1 MQCSFV
7 LLLMEQVDVWT
18 FPILLC
24 IVFVFVPMF
33 TISVFVL
40 SVSVMKSVA
49 IKHYAR
55 LWLVTAVLY
64 VGLSVHGIFVGGS
77 NLLTVTF
84 GQICMMKDW
93 VLTAAIATNTRL
105 GAEWSVVANSRF
117 CTTKQN

>member
-7 LLLMEQVDVWT
+7 LQLMEQVDVWT

-24 IVFVFVPMF
+24 IVFVFVSMF

-49 IKHYAR
+49 IKHYAQ

-64 VGLSVHGIFVGGS
+64 
-77 NLLTVTF
+77 
-84 GQICMMKDW
+84 W